1 MNRPTDGVGGQVRR
15 QVGDIWQ
22 ASGKWFERTAA
33 GTWELLTYEID
44 GVVFGVRVVCGALEL
59 LHLAGPVTVRELVA
73 MDTEL
78 RRACRSELGDLL
90 GLDEVEMDRV
100 CGGWL

>member
-15 QVGDIWQ
+15 QVGDNWQ
-22 ASGKWFERTAA
+22 ADGKWYEQTAA
-33 GTWELLTYEID
+33 GTWKLPTYDID
-44 GVVFGVRVVCGALEL
+44 GVTFGARVVYGELEL
-59 LHLAGPVTVRELVA
+59 LHLAGPATVRELVA
-73 MDTEL
+73 LDAEL

>member
-1 MNRPTDGVGGQVRR
+1 MNRPTDGVGGAVKHP
-15 QVGDIWQ
+15 VGSVWLKE
-22 ASGKWFERTAA
+22 GKWFERTAA
-33 GTWELLTYEID
+33 GTWELPTYQID
-44 GVVFGVRVVCGALEL
+44 GVTFGVRVACGELEL
-59 LHLAGPVTVRELVA
+59 LHLAGPATLCELVA